1 MTEAVKQT
9 QAEVDAQSATRSAE
23 GGPDEVTVPTG
34 PQTGPLSPHG
44 SSANPHLD
52 AWADATMNPPE
63 VPPPEGGGGTDTGS
77 GGGETTLGVQGGNDS
92 YAGSH
97 SRDKDKRK

>member
-1 MTEAVKQT
+1 VTEAVKQT

-63 VPPPEGGGGTDTGS
+63 APPPPEG

>member
-1 MTEAVKQT
+1 MAEAVKQT
-9 QAEVDAQSATRSAE
+9 QAEVDAQSATRSVP

-34 PQTGPLSPHG
+34 PQVGPMSPHG
-44 SSANPHLD
+44 SSPNVQLE
-52 AWADATMNPPE
+52 AWADATMNP
-63 VPPPEGGGGTDTGS
+63 PPPEGGGGTDTGS
-77 GGGETTLGVQGGNDS
+77 GGGETTLGVQGGDDA